1 MNIKRLSPKGKDL
14 SYFIPGELI
23 DDYIDPKIL
32 IPTIA
37 PHLYK
42 DMNIE
47 QAVGFTNGLA
57 NLHEILSKDTGE
69 PTMRNDNKYSYN
81 WFKTSE
87 VEEIRIF
94 FRTSKNNSDS
104 YIGSKMRMYSKGKP
118 YSKKNNDNAELEM
131 QHIDSGF
138 IHYNYSNAG
147 NDMVFQTS
155 LARTIMHKAMY
166 CIGGAA
172 TVRKESV
179 EGSDGKYRMI
189 TNMKPAFTED
199 LERYKYEHIL
209 SGACVAVGIEDPIG
223 FYGKDV
229 LDGIYEIF
237 FESRDIDKVRDG
249 LLNLPLDLSEDEVDE
264 IIESSNSRD
273 ANLSEADDFEDAPGL
288 NLVMTMDIIASII
301 EEEE

>member
-1 MNIKRLSPKGKDL
+1 MNIQKLSPKGKDL
-14 SYFIPGELI
+14 NYFIPGELI

-37 PHLYK
+37 PHLHK
-42 DMNIE
+42 DMTIE

-57 NLHEILSKDTGE
+57 NLHDILVKDTGE

-94 FRTSKNNSDS
+94 FRISKNNNNS

-118 YSKKNNDNAELEM
+118 YSKSKKPSDELEM

-138 IHYNYSNAG
+138 VHYNYSNAG
-147 NDMVFQTS
+147 NDMVFQTA

-179 EGSDGKYRMI
+179 EGSEGKYRMI
-189 TNMKPAFTED
+189 TNIKPAFTED
-199 LERYKYEHIL
+199 LERYKYDHIL
-209 SGACVAVGIEDPIG
+209 SGACVAAGIDDPID

-229 LDGIYEIF
+229 LDGVYDIF
-237 FESRDIDKVRDG
+237 FNSRDMDKVRDG
-249 LLNLPLDLSEDEVDE
+249 LFDLPINLSEDEVEE
-264 IIESSNSRD
+264 IVESSNDRD
-273 ANLSEADDFEDAPGL
+273 ANLSHADDFDDAPGL
-288 NLVMTMDIIASII
+288 NLVRTMDIIANIL
-301 EEEE
+301 ED

>member
-1 MNIKRLSPKGKDL
+1 MNIQKLSPKGKDL
-14 SYFIPGELI
+14 TYFIPGELI
-23 DDYIDPKIL
+23 DDYIDPRIL

-37 PHLYK
+37 PHLHK
-42 DMNIE
+42 DMGID

-94 FRTSKNNSDS
+94 FRISKNNNDS

-118 YSKKNNDNAELEM
+118 YSKSKTSSDALEM

-147 NDMVFQTS
+147 NDMVFQTA

-199 LERYKYEHIL
+199 LERYKYDHIL
-209 SGACVAVGIEDPIG
+209 SGACVSAGIDDPVD

-229 LDGIYEIF
+229 LDGIYDIF
-237 FESRDIDKVRDG
+237 FNSRDMDKVRDG
-249 LLNLPLDLSEDEVDE
+249 LFGLPIDLSQDEVEE
-264 IIESSNSRD
+264 IIEFSNDRD
-273 ANLSEADDFEDAPGL
+273 ANLSDADDFDDAPGL
-288 NLVMTMDIIASII
+288 NLVKTMDIIASIL
-301 EEEE
+301 ED